1 MRMTWSS
8 PQVGILIVEDSQ
20 PTISSDISSDI
31 NCENKLRHTD
41 SQDIATLVLRSQQC
55 HSTNHLAIPVQHQSK
70 IETTRKMDCTAI
82 RERMSRLSV
91 EDGQELISRNRK
103 KTVCS
108 VNRFFDDS
116 FEMNTPCQP
125 RKLPRKIRRRS
136 FLVFR

>member
-1 MRMTWSS
+1 MTWSS

-116 FEMNTPCQP
+116 FEMNTLCQP